1 MNDPRKAI
9 VPGSIYEMF
18 MDGTIS
24 TRLHN
29 GLVCAYSNKF
39 NMFYVNSKDLSLEEI
54 LSGLNI
60 SEPKDIMQFRGLG
73 KVAVSELEA
82 LIERDQDE

>member
-1 MNDPRKAI
+1 MNDPWKII

-29 GLVCAYSNKF
+29 GLVWAYSDKF
-39 NMFYVNSKDLSLEEI
+39 SMPFVDSKDLSLEKI

-60 SEPKDIMQFRGLG
+60 SKPEDVFKIENLG
-73 KVAVSELEA
+73 KKSVEDLKTVWPF
-82 LIERDQDE
+82 